1 MFTTTG
7 ALPTGVTAS
16 TYYYIRVID
25 ANTFH
30 LYDTYAHAI
39 DLTSTTGR
47 VVTSGTQSG
56 IHTCANYGVDYLDTT
71 AKVTSAYFVTRVINI
86 VRNDSKILSGFV
98 AYRSLPSGTSI
109 KIYYK
114 VNYATD

>member
-16 TYYYIRVID
+16 TYYYIRVAD

-39 DLTSTTGR
+39 DLENTTGR
-47 VVTSGTQSG
+47 VVTSGNQSG
-56 IHTCANYGVDYLDTT
+56 VHTCVNYGVDYLDST
-71 AKVTSAYFVTRVINI
+71 AKVASAYFTTRIVNIN
-86 VRNDSKILSGFV
+86 RSDKKTLSGFV
-98 AYRSLPSGTSI
+98 AYRSLPNDSSI

-114 VNYATD
+114 DNYTST

>member
-7 ALPTGVTAS
+7 ALPTGITAS

-30 LYDTYAHAI
+30 LYDTSAHAI
-39 DLTSTTGR
+39 TGGTTGR
-47 VVTSGTQSG
+47 VITTGSQSG
-56 IHTCANYGVDYLDTT
+56 VHTCANYGVDYLDST
-71 AKVTSAYFVTRVINI
+71 AKVVNAYFSTREINI
-86 VRNDSKILSGFV
+86 ARNDSKSFSCYV
-98 AYRSLPSGTSI
+98 AYRSLPNDSSI